1 MTEFR
6 RRMAAVT
13 ASAAIAL
20 GGVVALAP
28 QASADEACSYVPD
41 NARPYVYPNQSND
54 AVRQAQCLILFY
66 SGFGMN
72 HAVQIDGKYGQETYA
87 GVIWVQHCN
96 GLSEDGIVG
105 PNTWEKLY
113 NPNYAC
119 QRFDN

>member
-1 MTEFR
+1 MTRFR
-6 RRMAAVT
+6 RRVAAAT

-28 QASADEACSYVPD
+28 QASADGFCSYLPD
-41 NARPYVYPNQSND
+41 GARPDVYPNQNND
-54 AVRQAQCLILFY
+54 AVKQAQCLILFE

-72 HAVQIDGKYGQETYA
+72 NAVQIDGKYGQQTYD

-113 NPNYAC
+113 HPNYAC

>member
-1 MTEFR
+1 MSKFR
-6 RRMAAVT
+6 RRMAALT

-28 QASADEACSYVPD
+28 QASADVYCSYISD
-41 NARPYVYPNQSND
+41 SARPYVSPNQNSD
-54 AVRQAQCLILFY
+54 AVKQAQCLILFE

-72 HAVQIDGKYGQETYA
+72 NAVQVDGQYGQQTYA

-105 PNTWEKLY
+105 PKTWEKLY

>member
-6 RRMAAVT
+6 RRMAALT

-28 QASADEACSYVPD
+28 QASADMYCSYISD
-41 NARPYVYPNQSND
+41 SARPYVSPNQNND
-54 AVRQAQCLILFY
+54 AVKQAQCLILFE

-72 HAVQIDGKYGQETYA
+72 HAVQVDGQYGQETYA

-105 PNTWEKLY
+105 PKTWEKLY
-113 NPNYAC
+113 NPNSEC